1 MMKTKTSV
9 LFSILL
15 AHCLLLPSCS
25 YRYDRVTF
33 NAVGRMP
40 ATQKAIPDIAIDT
53 NDSMGTWGGLVKSTK
68 PYDIIALYYMD
79 NAPIVASVEFTQV
92 TVTYAD
98 GTVDPGGKAL
108 KLPMRFESFVYE
120 GSYYETDGSVVHT
133 KSRRIK
139 AELPGAITR
148 DEPFTLLIEGRFK
161 KDNGAIIPFTI
172 RKKYDMERDKR
183 KETWVDYLNN
193 C

>member
-1 MMKTKTSV
+1 MKTKKSFS
-9 LFSILL
+9 FSILL
-15 AHCLLLPSCS
+15 ATCLLLPSCS

-40 ATQKAIPDIAIDT
+40 ATRKTVPDIAIDT
-53 NDSMGTWGGLVKSTK
+53 NDSMGAWGGLVKSKK

-79 NAPIVASVEFTQV
+79 KAPIVESVEFTKV

-98 GTVDPGGKAL
+98 GTVDPGATAL
-108 KLPMRFESFVYE
+108 DLPMRFKSFLHE
-120 GSYYETDGSVVHT
+120 GSSRNTDGSVVHT
-133 KSRRIK
+133 KYRRIE

-148 DEPFTLLIEGRFK
+148 DEPFTLLIEGRFTK
-161 KDNGAIIPFTI
+161 ENGTIIPFTI
-172 RKKYDMERDKR
+172 KKKYNMERDKR
-183 KETWVDYLNN
+183 SETWVDYINN